1 MFDISDDASLIW
13 LDDPSHVGAVV
24 QTMSEPANQQAMGIQ
39 EILAGP
45 SLKLR
50 YPNPAN
56 DDRVPDIIVKVN
68 TGVIFT
74 GGSKISEHGG
84 MNEDDF
90 HVALLI
96 SSPSLEHKH
105 VKTQVLNQQVAP
117 TIIRALGYDPQEL
130 DAVRQEGIAPLPF
143 VVDNQ

>member
-1 MFDISDDASLIW
+1 
-13 LDDPSHVGAVV
+13 
-24 QTMSEPANQQAMGIQ
+24 MGVQ

-45 SLKLR
+45 SLKLG

-56 DDRVPDIIVKVN
+56 DDRLPDIIVKVN

-90 HVALLI
+90 HTALLV
-96 SSPSLEHKH
+96 SNPSFAQKH

-117 TIIRALGYDPQEL
+117 TIIQALGYDPQEL
-130 DAVRQEGIAPLPF
+130 DAVRKEGIAPLPF
-143 VVDNQ
+143 VIDCH